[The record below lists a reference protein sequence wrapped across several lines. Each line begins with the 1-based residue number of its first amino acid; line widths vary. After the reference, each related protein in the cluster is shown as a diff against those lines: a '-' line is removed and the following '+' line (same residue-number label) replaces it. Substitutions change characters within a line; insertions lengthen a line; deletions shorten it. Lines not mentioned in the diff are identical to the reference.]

1 MTADVVVSAFAATV
15 TSGSNYPS
23 GIWKSI
29 PLTGGNGTG
38 MLVNLN
44 VQNGG
49 VQPFGG
55 VSSSEFVSVTS
66 NYTVGDVLT
75 GGIPQVGTQTFIV
88 KSSLGNKYFIDGFL
102 GGDFNLLKGKTYVF
116 NLDDST
122 NNQHP
127 AFISTTQDD
136 ANTILDAADGVT
148 YELDGSTVTGA
159 QFLAGY
165 FAATSRIITFAV
177 PTNPNN
183 LTVYYGCS
191 VHPNQGG
198 SLTLT
203 DFNSQQSGFQLVVDT
218 IGGTVSEFLVNAPGD
233 GNYQVGDVVSIAA
246 SDLYDVNG
254 ADAATLGSGLQI
266 TLGGNFGAIAA
277 LDQISAFG
285 SGYAT
290 GELLTLA
297 TAVNNC
303 LLYTSD
309 AADD

>member
-1 MTADVVVSAFAATV
+1 M
-15 TSGSNYPS
+15 
-23 GIWKSI
+23 I
-29 PLTGGNGTG
+29 L
-38 MLVNLN
+38 
-44 VQNGG
+44 
-49 VQPFGG
+49 
-55 VSSSEFVSVTS
+55 
-66 NYTVGDVLT
+66 
-75 GGIPQVGTQTFIV
+75 QTMVI
-88 KSSLGNKYFIDGFL
+88 
-102 GGDFNLLKGKTYVF
+102 
-116 NLDDST
+116 
-122 NNQHP
+122 
-127 AFISTTQDD
+127 FISTVQDD
-136 ANTILDAADGVT
+136 TSTILDAADGVT

-203 DFNSQQSGFQLVVDT
+203 DFNSQQTGFQLVVDT

-233 GNYQVGDVVSIAA
+233 GNYQVGDVISIAA

-285 SGYAT
+285 SGYQ
-290 GELLTLA
+290 L
-297 TAVNNC
+297 VN
-303 LLYTSD
+303 Y
-309 AADD
+309 